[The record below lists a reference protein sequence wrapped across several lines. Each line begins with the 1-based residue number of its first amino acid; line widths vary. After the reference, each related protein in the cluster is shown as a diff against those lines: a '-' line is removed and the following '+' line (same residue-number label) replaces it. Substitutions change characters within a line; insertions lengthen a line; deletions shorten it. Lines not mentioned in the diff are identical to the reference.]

1 MTASLTRSSFL
12 VLLIAAWT
20 FPVNAQNFW
29 QPLGSPGPWA
39 IYTLHIDSANVLYA
53 GTSAGVYRSTN
64 GGIDW
69 QTMGLTSQ
77 NVLTVK
83 RHRGAL
89 FAGTFVAGLY
99 RSTNN
104 GATWNAVGGFLGGVH
119 SLAELGQ
126 LLFAANDNGLFVSSN
141 GGTIWMGTTMSN
153 PNQRAIAAS
162 AAGHLYAGDIDAVVY
177 RSTDAGAT
185 WTQILDGMST
195 ISDILVTKN
204 DFIFVSLQSFFNPGV
219 LRSTDN
225 GISWENVLPS
235 VVAGWFAVNSEGH
248 IFLSTYNSYVY
259 RSVDGGSTWQQLRTG
274 MTTSST
280 LGIAVNDS
288 GVVFVGTLNGQVY
301 RSAQPTVSMVDHSE
315 HPREF
320 VLYQNYPNPF
330 NPSTTI
336 RFTIPNSRFTSLI
349 IYNLLGQQVATLV
362 NEMKQ
367 AGQYEVKWDAEGL
380 ASGVYLYRLEAG
392 EFRETKRM
400 VLMR

>member
-336 RFTIPNSRFTSLI
+336 RFTIPDSRFTSLR
-349 IYNLLGQQVATLV
+349 IYNLLGEEVATLV
-362 NEMKQ
+362 NEVKQ

>member
-1 MTASLTRSSFL
+1 MAASLTRTSLL
-12 VLLIAAWT
+12 VLLIAAGT
-20 FPVNAQNFW
+20 LPVNAQNFW

-64 GGIDW
+64 GGIAW
-69 QTMGLTSQ
+69 QTTGLTS
-77 NVLTVK
+77 NDVLTVK

-119 SLAELGQ
+119 ALAELGQ

-177 RSTDAGAT
+177 RSTNAGAT

-195 ISDILVTKN
+195 ISDILVTQN
-204 DFIFVSLQSFFNPGV
+204 GFIFVSLQSFFNPGV

-225 GISWENVLPS
+225 GISWQNVLPS

-274 MTTSST
+274 MTTSGT
-280 LGIAVNDS
+280 QGIAVNDS

-301 RSAQPTVSMVDHSE
+301 RSAQPTVSVGDHSE

-320 VLYQNYPNPF
+320 ALYQNYPNPF
-330 NPSTTI
+330 NPSTKI
-336 RFTIPNSRFTSLI
+336 QFRVASSEFIELRVFDM
-349 IYNLLGQQVATLV
+349 LGREVATLV
-362 NEMKQ
+362 NEVKPP
-367 AGQYEVKWDAEGL
+367 GTYEVTFDAAHL
-380 ASGVYLYRLEAG
+380 ASGVYYYRLTAG
-392 EFRETKRM
+392 NFAATRKL
-400 VLMR
+400 VLLR